1 LPVRLSPQM
10 TTGASDWA
18 AFLII
23 TYTRSMAGERPMRP
37 WWCCRAME
45 SKGFA
50 ETMSRGGVF
59 PPIKKLMTDFLGQ
72 GGVIKVCKPCIAE
85 RNISEEDL
93 LDTVETTA
101 GVAVNIAALM
111 ANAVLVF

>member
-1 LPVRLSPQM
+1 
-10 TTGASDWA
+10 
-18 AFLII
+18 
-23 TYTRSMAGERPMRP
+23 
-37 WWCCRAME
+37 ME